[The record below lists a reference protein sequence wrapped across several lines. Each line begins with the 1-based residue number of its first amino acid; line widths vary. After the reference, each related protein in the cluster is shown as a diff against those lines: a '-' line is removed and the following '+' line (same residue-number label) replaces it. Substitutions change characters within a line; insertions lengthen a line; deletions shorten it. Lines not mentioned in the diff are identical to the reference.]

1 MIMSISM
8 ERLKELT
15 YASKQELNAYMD
27 YILSLEMTHNERV
40 TVSQIK
46 TNMNANMDA
55 ILALEG

>member
-1 MIMSISM
+1 M